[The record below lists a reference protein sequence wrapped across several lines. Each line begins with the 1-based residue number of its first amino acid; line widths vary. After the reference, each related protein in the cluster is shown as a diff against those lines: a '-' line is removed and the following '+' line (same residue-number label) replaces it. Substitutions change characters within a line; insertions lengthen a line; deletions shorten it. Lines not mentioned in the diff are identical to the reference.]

1 MFNNKKTKIV
11 ATLGPATSSYDAI
24 LSLVNAGAN
33 VFRLNFSHGTLEQK
47 LTFVQYIRDI
57 NHKFHHNIAIL
68 ADLQGPKLRVR
79 QIKDNHLVL
88 QKGDLVNF
96 TSKPVLEGTKD
107 LISVSYDNLAKEIR
121 PGEHILLDDGK
132 IAAQIQQINSDGII
146 ISKIIQGGVL
156 SSNKGFNLPDTQL
169 HIPALTSKD
178 MIDLD
183 FILEHELEWVA
194 LSFVRSE
201 KDIFLLKNI
210 LEARKSK
217 TKIIA
222 KIEKPEAVSDTNING
237 IINTADGIMIA
248 RGDLGVEIPIEKVPH
263 IQKQIIKKCIHRSKP
278 VIVATQMMESMMEH
292 TKPNR
297 SEVSDVA
304 NAVLEG
310 TDAVMLSSETATGK
324 NPTLVVEMMSKII
337 LQAET
342 NGDYYYDRGMD
353 LVPQPDSPYFLS
365 DAICYNTCKIAQE
378 IKAKLILGMTQSGRT
393 AFTLSSYRPSTSIII
408 FANNHLLV
416 KQLSLS
422 WGVHALYYP
431 QNIEGNIDDIISEQ
445 VEILKQ
451 KGLLSHKEVIVTT
464 GSIPVRDQL
473 NTNMLKIH
481 VTK

>member
-1 MFNNKKTKIV
+1 MFSNKKTKIV
-11 ATLGPATSSYDAI
+11 ATLGPASSSYDAI
-24 LSLVNAGAN
+24 LSLANVGAN

-47 LTFVQYIRDI
+47 LELIQYIRDI
-57 NHKFHHNIAIL
+57 NQKFHHNIPIL
-68 ADLQGPKLRVR
+68 ADLQGPKLRIR
-79 QIKDNHLVL
+79 KIKDNHLLL

-96 TSKPVLEGTKD
+96 TSAAVSEGTKE
-107 LISVSYDNLAKEIR
+107 LISVSYDNLAKEIK

-132 IAAQIQQINSDGII
+132 IAAQVQQVKNDGII
-146 ISKIIQGGVL
+146 VSKITQGGIL

-169 HIPALTSKD
+169 HIPALTAKD
-178 MIDLD
+178 MTDLE
-183 FILEHELEWVA
+183 FILEQELEWVA

-210 LEARKSK
+210 IEEHKSK

-222 KIEKPEAVSDTNING
+222 KIEKPEAILDSNINA

-248 RGDLGVEIPIEKVPH
+248 RGDLGVEIPIESVPH
-263 IQKQIIKKCIHRSKP
+263 LQKQIIKKCIHRSKP

-292 TKPNR
+292 SKPNR

-310 TDAVMLSSETATGK
+310 TDAVMLSAETATGV
-324 NPTLVVEMMSKII
+324 NPSLVVEMMSKII
-337 LQAET
+337 IQAE
-342 NGDYYYDRGMD
+342 NSGDYYYDRAND
-353 LVPQPDSPYFLS
+353 LIPQLHTSYFLA

-378 IKAKLILGMTQSGRT
+378 IKANLILGMTQSGRT
-393 AFTLSSYRPSTSIII
+393 AFTLSSYRPSTPIII
-408 FANNHLLV
+408 FANNRLLV

-422 WGVHALYYP
+422 WGVRALYYP
-431 QNIEGNIDDIISEQ
+431 QNLEGNIDDMISEQ
-445 VEILKQ
+445 VEILKE
-451 KGLLSHKEVIVTT
+451 KGLIKRGNIIVTT

-481 VTK
+481 IVG